1 MKSKL
6 RILLMTALCLVCLF
20 AFTACGSGV
29 EIGPNGNWFVD
40 GKDTGVSAAG
50 EDGSRVEIGP
60 NGHWYIDGEDTGVS
74 AVPSDEPVSIGQ
86 NGNWFVGGEDT
97 GIAAAGEDGSV
108 VTVGPDG
115 HWYIDGVDTG
125 FAVGSDLD
133 PQGLEY
139 CPLEDGTYAVAVG
152 SARLLRSVEIPARF
166 NGREVSAVL
175 ADGFAG
181 AASLESVVLPE
192 GLTRIG
198 EGAFRGCTSLRQ
210 VAVPS
215 TLEEIGASAFE
226 GCAAL
231 GEISLPA
238 SLASVGPGAFAS
250 CAGLTRVL
258 FEQPEGWAV
267 AEDEQSEPVPVSG
280 TDLASGLIAAEMLTN
295 TRCRCF
301 WSKPDAA
308 PGDPGEE
315 GANG

>member
-1 MKSKL
+1 M
-6 RILLMTALCLVCLF
+6 
-20 AFTACGSGV
+20 
-29 EIGPNGNWFVD
+29 
-40 GKDTGVSAAG
+40 
-50 EDGSRVEIGP
+50 
-60 NGHWYIDGEDTGVS
+60 
-74 AVPSDEPVSIGQ
+74 
-86 NGNWFVGGEDT
+86 
-97 GIAAAGEDGSV
+97 
-108 VTVGPDG
+108 
-115 HWYIDGVDTG
+115 
-125 FAVGSDLD
+125 
-133 PQGLEY
+133 
-139 CPLEDGTYAVAVG
+139 
-152 SARLLRSVEIPARF
+152 
-166 NGREVSAVL
+166 L

-198 EGAFRGCTSLRQ
+198 AGAFRGCTSLRQ

-258 FEQPEGWAV
+258 FEQTEGWAV

-295 TRCRCF
+295 TRCHCF

-308 PGDPGEE
+308 PGGSGEE
-315 GANG
+315 GADG